1 MNEEQIKLWEDVAF
15 YESGLVADGCLEKL
29 DDYSR
34 NAIKKYGKHLLQK
47 QAECLEGHHRELKK
61 LARRLYGTVLHVHA
75 LAKEDPL
82 VIIGP
87 ELYKEAATGVKDYE
101 KIEELNYGKN

>member
-1 MNEEQIKLWEDVAF
+1 MFKDQISEWEDFAF

-29 DDYSR
+29 DEYSR
-34 NAIKKYGKHLLQK
+34 NAIKKYGEHLLRK
-47 QAECLEGHHRELKK
+47 QAECFEEHYKDLKK
-61 LARRLYGTVLHVHA
+61 VARKLYGTVLHVHA

-87 ELYKEAATGVKDYE
+87 ELYKEAATGVTDYE
-101 KIEELNYGKN
+101 KVEQLNYGKN